1 MKRTLIALIED
12 TPAALNRVA
21 STLRRRNFNI
31 ESVTFGQSESEGVAR
46 MTLVVDGALTPID
59 QVVRQL
65 YRVTDLIAIWDVT
78 EDPIVI
84 RELALIKVTADAT
97 TRPDIMQLVDVYR
110 AKIVDVALTS
120 LVIEITGPEDK
131 VNSFIG
137 FLEEFGIM
145 EIVRTGRVVMARGKG
160 SPAFY

>member
-31 ESVTFGQSESEGVAR
+31 ESVTLGQSELEGVAR

-65 YRVTDLIAIWDVT
+65 YRVTDLMEIRDVT

-84 RELALIKVTADAT
+84 LELALVKVKANAT

-110 AKIVDVALTS
+110 AKIVDVALNS

-131 VNSFIG
+131 VDSFIG

-145 EIVRTGRVVMARGKG
+145 EIVRTGRVVMVRGRNEQG
-160 SPAFY
+160 

>member
-31 ESVTFGQSESEGVAR
+31 ESVTLGQSELEGVAR

-65 YRVTDLIAIWDVT
+65 YRVTDLIEIRDVT
-78 EDPIVI
+78 EAPIVI
-84 RELALIKVTADAT
+84 RELAMVKVQANAT

-110 AKIVDVALTS
+110 AKIVDVALNS

-131 VNSFIG
+131 VDSFIG

-145 EIVRTGRVVMARGKG
+145 EIVRTGRVVMVRGRHEQG
-160 SPAFY
+160 

>member
-65 YRVTDLIAIWDVT
+65 YRVTDLLKIQDVT
-78 EDPIVI
+78 EDPIVV
-84 RELALIKVTADAT
+84 RELALVKVKTNAL

-110 AKIVDVALTS
+110 AKIVDVALNS
-120 LVIEITGPEDK
+120 LVIEITGPEAK
-131 VNSFIG
+131 VDSFIS
-137 FLEEFGIM
+137 FLQEFGIM
-145 EIVRTGRVVMARGKG
+145 EIVRTGRVVMVRGRS
-160 SPAFY
+160 SPAFR

>member
-31 ESVTFGQSESEGVAR
+31 ESVTLGQSELESVAR

-65 YRVTDLIAIWDVT
+65 YRVTDLIEIRDVT
-78 EDPIVI
+78 EAPIVI
-84 RELALIKVTADAT
+84 RELAMVKVQANAT
-97 TRPDIMQLVDVYR
+97 TRPDIMQLADVYR
-110 AKIVDVALTS
+110 AKIVDVALNS

-131 VNSFIG
+131 VDSFIG
-137 FLEEFGIM
+137 FLEEFGIV
-145 EIVRTGRVVMARGKG
+145 EIVRTGRVVMVRGRNEQG
-160 SPAFY
+160 